1 MMTAAPPDKVSSSR
15 WSHIITVLQSRG
27 GAKAAPLP
35 TALPGGC
42 AAAQQS
48 PPGQRHPQ
56 CPVQL
61 PNQYLEAGQEECPLQ
76 FRNSVTQILRI
87 SRKSTFSFCLQ
98 PFPTA
103 TSSQGSNR
111 WESNQGRVNM
121 AEVASSQNCPTPND
135 EDIFIESNSL
145 CLDHFHLLLSQEAS
159 RPCADKLQFFGCF
172 PGCPSPS

>member
-1 MMTAAPPDKVSSSR
+1 MMTAAPPDKVSISR

-35 TALPGGC
+35 AALPGGC

-87 SRKSTFSFCLQ
+87 SRALSVFVYSLSPLPPPHRAQT
-98 PFPTA
+98 
-103 TSSQGSNR
+103 GG
-111 WESNQGRVNM
+111 NQTRGRVNM